1 MDGWGLDG
9 CRDVFWIF
17 WGKMGGN
24 FPQRYMGKWMDV
36 EIRYVFFLGK
46 EGWMLKYDN
55 FLCFSLG
62 VGWRNK
68 DVMIVK

>member
-1 MDGWGLDG
+1 MVGDWMDVEMFFGFFV
-9 CRDVFWIF
+9 REI
-17 WGKMGGN
+17 GGN

-36 EIRYVFFLGK
+36 EIRYSRK
-46 EGWMLKYDN
+46 KGWMLKYEASY
-55 FLCFSLG
+55 FSWG